1 MKTNILITGSECVPF
16 IKTGGLADVMGSL
29 PKYFDKERYDV
40 RVMMPLYT
48 CIPQEYRSKMEYVTH
63 FYTGFLWREQYC
75 GLKTLTLDGVRFY
88 FIDNESYFGGPG
100 PYSYMGG
107 DIEKFSFFCRMV
119 LSVLPLI
126 NWKPDVIHCNDWQTG
141 LIPVYLND
149 YFQGDLFFHNI
160 RTIFTIH
167 NLKFQGTYDVA
178 TIMNKTG
185 LSAYYF
191 TPDKLEAYGNG
202 NLLKGGLVYS
212 DRITTVSKTYADEIC
227 TMEYG
232 EGLDGLLNA
241 KREKLVGIVNGI
253 DTSFY
258 DPANDPDI
266 AKGYTAE
273 SVFSGKPEDKAALQR
288 ELGLYEDP
296 GYMLIGIISRLT
308 DQKGFDLIG
317 SVMDELMKDHVQVAV
332 LGSGEYVYEEM
343 LRNFAQRYPGRFSTS
358 IFYSEPLSHRIYAGA
373 DAFLMPSRFEPC
385 GLSQLM
391 SLRYGT
397 LPIVRETGGLKDT
410 VHAYNENTDEGTGF
424 SFARYDAWDMLNTIR
439 YAERI
444 FFDRRDAW
452 DRMVV
457 RAMKE
462 DFSWDVSARQYEKLY
477 DELAEEKRNAEES
490 AKRAQE
496 AALHPSVRKKKEVKA
511 EEAPAEEAPA
521 DTAPQEKPVK
531 KPRKTAAKKAAEDA
545 VTEETAA
552 EKKPAAK
559 KTAVKK
565 TAEEKEPVKKS
576 ASRKKAPEKGT
587 EE

>member
-16 IKTGGLADVMGSL
+16 VKTGGLADVIGSL
-29 PKYFDKERYDV
+29 PKYFDKEHYDV

-48 CIPQEYRSKMEYVTH
+48 CIPDEYRSQMEYVTH

-75 GLKTLTLDGVRFY
+75 GLKKLELDGVLYY
-88 FIDNESYFGGPG
+88 FIDNESYFGGSG

-107 DIEKFSFFCRMV
+107 DIEKFSFFSRMV

-126 NWKPDVIHCNDWQTG
+126 GWKPDVIHCNDWQTG

-167 NLKFQGTYDVA
+167 NLKFQGTYDVE

-191 TPDKLEAYGNG
+191 TSDKLEAYGNG

-227 TMEYG
+227 TLEYG
-232 EGLDGLLNA
+232 EGLDGLLRA
-241 KREKLVGIVNGI
+241 KREKLRGILNGI

-258 DPANDPDI
+258 DPANDPSI
-266 AKGYTAE
+266 AAGF
-273 SVFSGKPEDKAALQR
+273 SVEDPFPGKAANKAALQH
-288 ELGLYEDP
+288 ELGLNEDP
-296 GYMLIGIISRLT
+296 NTMLIGIISRLT

-317 SVMDELMKDHVQVAV
+317 TVMEELMRDNVQIAV

-343 LRNFAQRYPGRFSTS
+343 LRNFASRYPGRFSTS
-358 IFYSEPLSHRIYAGA
+358 IFYSEPLSHRICAGA

-397 LPIVRETGGLKDT
+397 LPIVCETGGLTDT
-410 VHAYNENTDEGTGF
+410 VAAYNEITDEGTAF

-444 FFDRRDAW
+444 YFDRRENW
-452 DRMVV
+452 NRMVV
-457 RAMKE
+457 RAMKQ
-462 DFSWDVSARQYEKLY
+462 DFSWDASARQYEKLY
-477 DELAEEKRNAEES
+477 DELAEEKRNAED
-490 AKRAQE
+490 RA
-496 AALHPSVRKKKEVKA
+496 R
-511 EEAPAEEAPA
+511 EE
-521 DTAPQEKPVK
+521 QKPK
-531 KPRKTAAKKAAEDA
+531 PKPR
-545 VTEETAA
+545 
-552 EKKPAAK
+552 AK
-559 KTAVKK
+559 KTASSQGKK
-565 TAEEKEPVKKS
+565 KGNS
-576 ASRKKAPEKGT
+576 KA
-587 EE
+587 